1 MADNTSSF
9 EGTSFDEILVAYQD
23 YCDRNSLTVQQPS
36 EEHSTMIHGVVY
48 LRATPVSYVARYDTR
63 RQRFLA

>member
-1 MADNTSSF
+1 MANSTSSF
-9 EGTSFDEILVAYQD
+9 EDTSFEEVLAAYQD
-23 YCDRNSLTVQQPS
+23 YCDRNNLTAQQPS
-36 EEHSTMIHGVVY
+36 EEYSTMIHGVVY